1 MKSSLTRVERDSMGE
16 VSVPAGALY
25 GASTQRAV
33 QNFPISDLRLAPE
46 FISALALIKLCAAR
60 VNARNGSL
68 SRKKAGAIVKAARE
82 VIAGRFYDQFVVD
95 VFQTGSGTSTNT
107 NMNEVL
113 ARRARL
119 IMREDPDD
127 RDVLHPNDHVNL
139 GQSSNDVIPTAL
151 HLSAL
156 VLSRSLLLPALAALE
171 EALASKAEAFADIV
185 KNGRTHHQ
193 DAVPIRLGQEFSGY
207 AAQIGQAARSID
219 QTAERLH
226 YLAIGGTAVGT
237 GVNSAVGFGSDVCAE
252 ISQFLGIAVEESEN
266 HFRSQAT
273 IDDVVAFSATLRTL
287 ALAYIKIVNDLRW
300 MSSGPSSG
308 LSEISIPA
316 VQPGSSIM
324 PGKVNPVI
332 LESAHMAA
340 LQVLGADTVIAYA
353 AQSGSFELNAT
364 LPVVAFNLLQAIKLL
379 AVSADNM
386 RQKCIDGIEPNP
398 KGLSGVERN
407 NALATALN
415 PVIGYDRAA
424 AIAKIV
430 SQTGESVLAVALR
443 ETGMAEA
450 ELKRLLDPL
459 TMTAPG
465 NAVRAKKTPRARTKN
480 MASNGK
486 KGYRVGDRVEFLGY
500 KTAISWGDRKP
511 QRYGFI
517 ESIDGAYINVRPRW
531 WPEGEVIERY
541 PAEIKPA

>member
-1 MKSSLTRVERDSMGE
+1 MRIERDSMGE
-16 VSVPAGALY
+16 LAVPSDAYY
-25 GASTQRAV
+25 GASTARALE
-33 QNFPISDLRLAPE
+33 NFPVSELRFPSV
-46 FISALALIKLCAAR
+46 FIEALCLIKSCAAR
-60 VNARNGSL
+60 VNRELGLLEGDLADAIAEACDRIA
-68 SRKKAGAIVKAARE
+68 AGE
-82 VIAGRFYDQFVVD
+82 FHDQFVVD
-95 VFQTGSGTSTNT
+95 IFQTGSGTSTNT

-113 ARRARL
+113 ARRARFIL
-119 IMREDPDD
+119 REDPDD
-127 RDVLHPNDHVNL
+127 REVLHPNDHVNL

-156 VLSRSLLLPALAALE
+156 VLTRRILLPALAALE
-171 EALASKAEAFADIV
+171 QSLASKAEEFADIV

-219 QTAERLH
+219 QAVERLH

-237 GVNSAVGFGSDVCAE
+237 GVNSAIGFGRDVCAE
-252 ISQFLGIAVEESEN
+252 ISGHLGIAIEETEN
-266 HFRSQAT
+266 HFRAQAT

-287 ALAYIKIVNDLRW
+287 SLACIKIVNDLRW

-308 LSEISIPA
+308 LSEIAIPA

-364 LPVVAFNLLQAIKLL
+364 LPVVAYNLLQAIKLL
-379 AVSADNM
+379 AASADNM
-386 RQKCIDGIEPNP
+386 RRKCIDGIKTNA

-430 SQTGESVLAVALR
+430 SQTGESVLTVALR
-443 ETGMAEA
+443 ETGLPEA

-459 TMTAPG
+459 SMTAPG
-465 NAVRAKKTPRARTKN
+465 NAVRAKKARRARTKKV
-480 MASNGK
+480 ASNAR